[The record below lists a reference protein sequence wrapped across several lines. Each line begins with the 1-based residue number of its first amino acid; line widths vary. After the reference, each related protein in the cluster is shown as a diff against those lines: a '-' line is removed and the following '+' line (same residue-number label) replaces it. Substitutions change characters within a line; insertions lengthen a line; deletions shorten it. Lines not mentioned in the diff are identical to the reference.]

1 MSDFDLS
8 QAAVG
13 LAGENAPK
21 ISRLVQQIS
30 LEIRVVADQGRQNKS
45 PLPTG
50 MSSIVSQQQP
60 RIRPAAELGVLSEDC
75 RHGVV
80 GGRFGYVAG
89 PGLSGIERVPTT
101 ATDLPE
107 SA

>member
-1 MSDFDLS
+1 MSGSDLV
-8 QAAVG
+8 QAAVV
-13 LAGENAPK
+13 LPGENAPQ

-60 RIRPAAELGVLSEDC
+60 RIRPAAELGVLPRNE
-75 RHGVV
+75 
-80 GGRFGYVAG
+80 
-89 PGLSGIERVPTT
+89 
-101 ATDLPE
+101 
-107 SA
+107 